1 MKFPVTSMTVLCV
14 LLDLSDS
21 IVTDQDLEE
30 RFKGRTVQAEEIII
44 RHAEQSL
51 LVFPLVQR
59 VESHLHSVCEVVCL
73 REEVMAMCAED
84 RVQQIGGAVRGELAA
99 DNYSL
104 GASEI
109 LPLTAY
115 YTSRLSAKGL
125 ETSFAPVRVDEVVP
139 KPLDSRI
146 KVSDAEW
153 ENVWHNERHTRC
165 RANLLKHLYWACEKD
180 IYRLSRRN
188 DQHSHVVLSPY
199 PPGSPFVS
207 VVEARVFLRSRRDRK
222 RRSAAGGSITDECCQ
237 ASGGCTWEEY
247 AEYCPANKRLRKF
260 L

>member
-1 MKFPVTSMTVLCV
+1 MAAVDPTTQTSWSSYSSMREDAEVP
-14 LLDLSDS
+14 LSTLGCS
-21 IVTDQDLEE
+21 KL
-30 RFKGRTVQAEEIII
+30 VQAEEIIAK
-44 RHAEQSL
+44 HAKLSSL
-51 LVFPLVQR
+51 VFPGSGFPLVQR
-59 VESHLHSVCEVVCL
+59 VESHLRSVCEVVCL
-73 REEVMAMCAED
+73 REEIIAICAGD
-84 RVQQIGGAVRGELAA
+84 RVQQVRG
-99 DNYSL
+99 
-104 GASEI
+104 
-109 LPLTAY
+109 
-115 YTSRLSAKGL
+115 
-125 ETSFAPVRVDEVVP
+125 
-139 KPLDSRI
+139 
-146 KVSDAEW
+146 SDAEW

-188 DQHSHVVLSPY
+188 DQHNHVALNPY

>member
-1 MKFPVTSMTVLCV
+1 
-14 LLDLSDS
+14 
-21 IVTDQDLEE
+21 
-30 RFKGRTVQAEEIII
+30 
-44 RHAEQSL
+44 
-51 LVFPLVQR
+51 
-59 VESHLHSVCEVVCL
+59 
-73 REEVMAMCAED
+73 
-84 RVQQIGGAVRGELAA
+84 
-99 DNYSL
+99 
-104 GASEI
+104 
-109 LPLTAY
+109 
-115 YTSRLSAKGL
+115 
-125 ETSFAPVRVDEVVP
+125 
-139 KPLDSRI
+139 
-146 KVSDAEW
+146 SDAEW

-188 DQHSHVVLSPY
+188 DQHNHVGKMSSGVFIQGQQ
-199 PPGSPFVS
+199 GSPFVS

>member
-1 MKFPVTSMTVLCV
+1 MSISTKEAMG
-14 LLDLSDS
+14 LLYQG
-21 IVTDQDLEE
+21 TYKK
-30 RFKGRTVQAEEIII
+30 R
-44 RHAEQSL
+44 
-51 LVFPLVQR
+51 R
-59 VESHLHSVCEVVCL
+59 VESYLRSVCEVVCL
-73 REEVMAMCAED
+73 REEVMAMCAGD
-84 RVQQIGGAVRGELAA
+84 SPTDQRYVFLLIRDLVVRRVVVMPLLLFDATATL
-99 DNYSL
+99 N
-104 GASEI
+104 
-109 LPLTAY
+109 LP
-115 YTSRLSAKGL
+115 
-125 ETSFAPVRVDEVVP
+125 EVCCLCLKRRSP
-139 KPLDSRI
+139 NAR
-146 KVSDAEW
+146 SDAEW

-188 DQHSHVVLSPY
+188 DQHNHVALPPY

>member
-1 MKFPVTSMTVLCV
+1 MIGSEQDFQTNLVLDQTPNPDPQLPFQLCNRTHDVVMKFPVTSMTVLCV

-21 IVTDQDLEE
+21 IATDQELEE
-30 RFKGRTVQAEEIII
+30 RFKGR
-44 RHAEQSL
+44 
-51 LVFPLVQR
+51 
-59 VESHLHSVCEVVCL
+59 
-73 REEVMAMCAED
+73 
-84 RVQQIGGAVRGELAA
+84 
-99 DNYSL
+99 
-104 GASEI
+104 
-109 LPLTAY
+109 
-115 YTSRLSAKGL
+115 
-125 ETSFAPVRVDEVVP
+125 
-139 KPLDSRI
+139 
-146 KVSDAEW
+146 SDAEW

-188 DQHSHVVLSPY
+188 DQHNHV
-199 PPGSPFVS
+199 GSPFVS

-237 ASGGCTWEEY
+237 AKGGCTWEEY